1 MQILKAARKPL
12 QEWNAAALGLTAA
25 DFAQNETKCSVIWR
39 RWSSGKKI
47 IYEGK
52 IDENITSLVD
62 SLIKEGVLRG

>member
-1 MQILKAARKPL
+1 MFGDHLCPDHAGP
-12 QEWNAAALGLTAA
+12 A
-25 DFAQNETKCSVIWR
+25 DFAQNETEVLSNLAPVEQR
-39 RWSSGKKI
+39 KKI

>member
-1 MQILKAARKPL
+1 VLSNLAPVEQR
-12 QEWNAAALGLTAA
+12 
-25 DFAQNETKCSVIWR
+25 
-39 RWSSGKKI
+39 KKI